1 MVHELTL
8 ALMRNVG
15 PTCGMVGA
23 AHRAEAEAYHINGGA
38 AEPERTVPV
47 ELQNPA
53 GFECADGISQKPL
66 CGHVDVNSLS
76 FRFDIMTENKNGK
89 EWEAILIGRIV
100 MLAQCGINLASRTT
114 Q

>member
-47 ELQNPA
+47 ELHNPA
-53 GFECADGISQKPL
+53 GFECADGISQKPRR
-66 CGHVDVNSLS
+66 GQVDVNSLS
-76 FRFDIMTENKNGK
+76 FLFDIMTENKNGK
-89 EWEAILIGRIV
+89 E
-100 MLAQCGINLASRTT
+100 
-114 Q
+114 